1 MEGIKVDMETKEK
14 NYVVI
19 RWTNERYLWG
29 KKGIFIPPLGTF
41 SVSLHHSGSAP
52 S

>member
-1 MEGIKVDMETKEK
+1 MEDL
-14 NYVVI
+14 
-19 RWTNERYLWG
+19 RG

-52 S
+52 SWP